1 MRWPNGGGSRSSAKL
16 SAARLRNAEQRL
28 PIAFHERGMASALS
42 DSGQTSIDVR
52 EGAKREPRGSSR
64 INPPLNRRE
73 TFMTTI
79 SEVAIGSDALPGPSS
94 RGFNRR
100 RFGAMALA
108 AGAGASLPS
117 FSAGA
122 LPASAEARFVD
133 FEWVD
138 PSRDRAVPARLYWPA
153 ASDTKGPVPLI
164 VFSHGLGGSRKGYSY
179 LGEGWSGRG
188 TASLHIQHVGSD
200 QTLWQGNP
208 LLLLDRLDGAADE
221 SEAIERTRDVS
232 FGLDRLLDRDNPFHR
247 AIDRKR
253 IVAAGHSYGANT
265 TLVLTGAQVIRKGKP
280 LGHRDPRFTASIVI
294 SAPPFYGETDLA
306 AVLAS
311 VDVPTLHVTTTE
323 DTIRI
328 PGRYS
333 PVQDRINV
341 FNAVPTAQKALVVFQ
356 GGPHSVFTDRSL
368 QNGGPLNP
376 LVKRA
381 TMEVSL
387 AFLDLVHRSDPVP
400 LKGWSATWKPILAAA
415 PVPFPVT
422 SRNTAGRRRA

>member
-1 MRWPNGGGSRSSAKL
+1 MIDIPDVPIRS
-16 SAARLRNAEQRL
+16 
-28 PIAFHERGMASALS
+28 IAYL
-42 DSGQTSIDVR
+42 
-52 EGAKREPRGSSR
+52 EP
-64 INPPLNRRE
+64 
-73 TFMTTI
+73 TT
-79 SEVAIGSDALPGPSS
+79 PSFS
-94 RGFNRR
+94 RR

-108 AGAGASLPS
+108 TGAGAWLSSLP
-117 FSAGA
+117 ARA
-122 LPASAEARFVD
+122 LPASEEARVVD

-138 PSRDRAVPARLYWPA
+138 PTRDRKVPARLYWPA
-153 ASDTKGPVPLI
+153 ASMRKRPVPLI
-164 VFSHGLGGSRKGYSY
+164 VFSHGLGGTRKGYSY
-179 LGEGWSGRG
+179 LGEGWSAGRI
-188 TASLHIQHVGSD
+188 ASLHIQHVGSD

-221 SEAIERTRDVS
+221 HEAIERTRDVS
-232 FGLDRLLDRDNPFHR
+232 YGLDRLLGRDNPFHA

-265 TLVLTGAQVIRKGKP
+265 TLILTGAQVIRDGKP
-280 LGHRDPRFTASIVI
+280 VGHRDPRFTASIVI

-333 PVQDRINV
+333 PVQDRIDV
-341 FNAVPTAQKALVVFQ
+341 FNAIPTARKTLVVFQ

-368 QNGGPLNP
+368 RNGGPLNP

-381 TMEVSL
+381 TMEAGS

-400 LKGWSATWKPILAAA
+400 MEDWNATWKPILAAA
-415 PVPFPVT
+415 PVPFPMPPKQ
-422 SRNTAGRRRA
+422 SDRRRRA

>member
-1 MRWPNGGGSRSSAKL
+1 MP
-16 SAARLRNAEQRL
+16 AE
-28 PIAFHERGMASALS
+28 PHE
-42 DSGQTSIDVR
+42 TS
-52 EGAKREPRGSSR
+52 
-64 INPPLNRRE
+64 
-73 TFMTTI
+73 MTTFADVTRR
-79 SEVAIGSDALPGPSS
+79 SPTLPEPDT
-94 RGFNRR
+94 RGLDRR

-108 AGAGASLPS
+108 AGAGAWLSPLP
-117 FSAGA
+117 AGA
-122 LPASAEARFVD
+122 LPSSAEARFVD

-153 ASDTKGPVPLI
+153 ASDIKGPVPLI
-164 VFSHGLGGSRKGYSY
+164 VFSHGLGGTRKGYSY
-179 LGEGWSGRG
+179 LGEGWSARG

-208 LLLLDRLDGAADE
+208 FLLLDRLDGAADE
-221 SEAIERTRDVS
+221 REAIERTRDVS
-232 FGLDRLLDRDNPFHR
+232 FGLDRLLGRDNPFHA
-247 AIDRKR
+247 AINTKR

-265 TLVLTGAQVIRKGKP
+265 TLILTGAQVIRDGKP

-306 AVLAS
+306 AVVAA

-333 PVQDRINV
+333 PVQDRIDV

-368 QNGGPLNP
+368 RSGGPLNP
-376 LVKRA
+376 LIKRA
-381 TMEVSL
+381 TMEAGL

-400 LKGWSATWKPILAAA
+400 LELWNATWKPILAEA
-415 PVPFPVT
+415 PVPFTVPP
-422 SRNTAGRRRA
+422 RQADRRRRA